1 MFLLFWYNYTR
12 SFNLSLLLSKSAA
25 VMCYLDICRNLMSFI
40 KGGYL
45 YVGPEIKTITVMLSK
60 AAPLA

>member
-1 MFLLFWYNYTR
+1 
-12 SFNLSLLLSKSAA
+12 
-25 VMCYLDICRNLMSFI
+25 MSFI